1 MTFELEPP
9 SDSGFPV
16 QRFDRSVVGPLT
28 QNENFTLAIGFVLSG
43 TILQDDGATPEPEVR
58 VEPVPTNGTPAPEA
72 ERTNA
77 AGFFEI
83 SLFPGTYEVRITPR
97 QANLQLSEV
106 RTITVSGP
114 TTLDVVL
121 ARGAMLTGTVTS
133 DGVTPVPDIRVEI
146 PNVRG
151 ASDVTD
157 GAGQYSFLAPLGTQT
172 LQLTA
177 RDGPFED
184 IALAPVTGVLV
195 TAPGPVLHDV
205 TLVLATTGSTIVRGT
220 VYGPDGL
227 TPVPGA
233 EIMAHDDTTG
243 DTVGRTV
250 SDGSGVYLLVI
261 Q

>member
-1 MTFELEPP
+1 L
-9 SDSGFPV
+9 
-16 QRFDRSVVGPLT
+16 
-28 QNENFTLAIGFVLSG
+28 IGLLF
-43 TILQDDGATPEPEVR
+43 LQQP
-58 VEPVPTNGTPAPEA
+58 
-72 ERTNA
+72 
-77 AGFFEI
+77 
-83 SLFPGTYEVRITPR
+83 
-97 QANLQLSEV
+97 EV
-106 RTITVSGP
+106 RTITVAGP

-146 PNVRG
+146 ANARG

-157 GAGQYSFLAPLGTQT
+157 GAGQYSFLAPLGTHT
-172 LQLTA
+172 LQLAA

-195 TAPGPVLHDV
+195 TAPGPVVHDV

-227 TPVPGA
+227 TPVTGA

-250 SDGSGVYLLVI
+250 SDSRGVYLLVI